1 MPEGDPKAADEA
13 QESLAGGGRF
23 GDNQSGALAP
33 EAPVEAEMLAG
44 KEISPVGSDA
54 APGDLGADDLQQE
67 IARLRSRDVLL
78 RSRMAALTRQAAEFR
93 ERIREMLEGGR

>member
-1 MPEGDPKAADEA
+1 
-13 QESLAGGGRF
+13 
-23 GDNQSGALAP
+23 
-33 EAPVEAEMLAG
+33 MLAG